1 MAAHREAW
9 HKLID
14 LDGRELAPASNA
26 MTRAIALVFVL
37 PDCPICNSYI
47 PELNRLHD
55 EFGGRGVQLILANAD
70 TTTHHEAAQH
80 VDEYQIKVP
89 VVLDARHEWVRKAGV
104 SIAPEAAVF
113 SRDGE
118 LLYRGRIDNR
128 YADLGKRRAVV
139 TSYDLRDALQAIL
152 AGQPIKAPR
161 TQAIGCTIPIDKSK
175 D

>member
-1 MAAHREAW
+1 
-9 HKLID
+9 
-14 LDGRELAPASNA
+14 
-26 MTRAIALVFVL
+26 
-37 PDCPICNSYI
+37 
-47 PELNRLHD
+47 
-55 EFGGRGVQLILANAD
+55 VQLILANAD